1 MEKTMTYAD
10 AEHSSRY
17 DDDPYE
23 DHGEKKEKRKRGS
36 LQHFADMGATVLERK
51 LPGGTLKIA
60 LKLVDGSGKKKS
72 GSKLNFGKFSNAF
85 GKKASVAFSS
95 FETEIFEIVPGIKV
109 NLGMA
114 MGSISAD
121 GGLSLAKMS
130 VGFSGTL
137 TKKQIA
143 SIFSDE
149 QLDNL
154 ENDTALQINGK
165 YEFELDPE
173 DFKLFNNLKLYR
185 EELKLYESVVSRER
199 KTLDALKNKRMMS
212 QEKYVKSRLAHPN
225 PGDTKNPDKLA
236 SKARREF
243 KKLNQKQ
250 LDKVKESSK
259 RLRNA
264 QKAANSL
271 KGKITSAQGNAKS
284 PFLQRMA
291 KTIGQKVAKFIARV
305 AKFLKFSEIIGMVV
319 KIAALMVLGAKFT
332 LLMGKSLYDLTYAE
346 LAELMIKRVDLGEDG
361 EETEERSTEIGT
373 GKEEESGVDTQ
384 SLDNEESYDEIIATL
399 TQLLEQYEQLPEN
412 ASGAGSS
419 LEKQE
424 GNVHGYEQEEVT
436 KPGESFT
443 TKQTEIEEKGEEK
456 SNIEVE
462 EIENPTYIRNQDLVG
477 DTKKVNVH
485 LFCDYKSYMVNKNRI
500 EQDVLLKVNIGSDKL
515 LFVKFADVKFK
526 VVIRKFNDDSIV
538 CIDLLESIIA
548 ANEKYKIIL
557 KKGTCYK
564 LNKLENL

>member
-1 MEKTMTYAD
+1 MTYAD
-10 AEHSSRY
+10 AEHSNRY
-17 DDDPYE
+17 EDDPYE
-23 DHGEKKEKRKRGS
+23 DHDEKKKKRKRGS

-95 FETEIFEIVPGIKV
+95 FETEIFEIVPGIQV

-185 EELKLYESVVSRER
+185 EEFKRYESVVSRER

-225 PGDTKNPDKLA
+225 PGDTKNPEKLA

-243 KKLNQKQ
+243 KRLNKKQ
-250 LDKVKESSK
+250 LDQVKESSN

-264 QKAANSL
+264 RKAANSL
-271 KGKITSAQGNAKS
+271 KGKITSAQGKAKS

-305 AKFLKFSEIIGMVV
+305 AKFLKLSEIIFMVV
-319 KIAALMVLGAKFT
+319 KVAALMVLGAKFT
-332 LLMGKSLYDLTYAE
+332 LVLGKSLYDLTYAE
-346 LAELMIKRVDLGEDG
+346 LAELIIKKIDLGEEG

-373 GKEEESGVDTQ
+373 GKEEESGVDIQ
-384 SLDNEESYDEIIATL
+384 SLDNEENYDEIIATL
-399 TQLLEQYEQLPEN
+399 TQLLEQYEQLPED

-436 KPGESFT
+436 EAGDSFT
-443 TKQTEIEEKGEEK
+443 TKQTEIEEKQQEK

-477 DTKKVNVH
+477 DTKKVNVQ
-485 LFCDYKSYMVNKNRI
+485 LYCDYRDEMLNISDEYITILLEIRLSTKYM
-500 EQDVLLKVNIGSDKL
+500 LKV
-515 LFVKFADVKFK
+515 LFNEVKVDVRLNTTDEVPFIFVIIKESVIAVGNGYK
-526 VVIRKFNDDSIV
+526 VI
-538 CIDLLESIIA
+538 
-548 ANEKYKIIL
+548 
-557 KKGTCYK
+557 
-564 LNKLENL
+564 LNKGDRFKINKL